1 MMIVI
6 VVYLLLEIIPW
17 LWLMLFD
24 GAHPHI
30 NHCVTNRLLIVLLF
44 MLFELRSLTYKVEE
58 VLRNS
63 LQVYR
68 IYLFPANKDL
78 FLLAILHRHAKSLP
92 VNSIRC
98 QDPVCYL
105 WVLETCEHYEH
116 VSTMYMA
123 CTITAKSIKPTR
135 AIQTHQVQNSSNSA
149 L

>member
-1 MMIVI
+1 MTVVI

-30 NHCVTNRLLIVLLF
+30 NHCVTNRLLIVLF
-44 MLFELRSLTYKVEE
+44 NIRALTYKVEE
-58 VLRNS
+58 VLRHS

-105 WVLETCEHYEH
+105 WVLETCEHNVH
-116 VSTMYMA
+116 VSTMKMA
-123 CTITAKSIKPTR
+123 CIITAKSIKPPR